1 MPCITEFNEEIVIKD
16 FSKLVLALFL
26 ALPAVASA
34 GADTQPAQAVAAPTQ
49 TQPTPAAARLGVDV
63 GPLPPALA
71 VQLPA
76 VVPKGQGV
84 LVVRVEPGSPAETA
98 GLRPYDLLLSYD
110 DQRLYAP
117 EQLSRLVALDRPG
130 REVTLKLVRGGEIL
144 SVQSILGQ
152 APVSPFM
159 GHPWQTWPFGF
170 FHPMQSAAPEHS
182 QEVTSESF
190 ESLNVEK
197 LEDGRYRASMEY
209 SDRDGTERSFKFEGT
224 RDEMHRQIAETKEMS
239 PAARRQLLNAID
251 VKEAF
256 PMPHLW
262 GPLHF
267 EDLMRAWRNGEWMQ
281 Y

>member
-1 MPCITEFNEEIVIKD
+1 MKD
-16 FSKLVLALFL
+16 FGKLVLTLSL
-26 ALPAVASA
+26 VLPAA
-34 GADTQPAQAVAAPTQ
+34 GLAAEPQTPQPAVPLSQTRPAPVAAH
-49 TQPTPAAARLGVDV
+49 LGVEI

-76 VVPKGQGV
+76 TVPKGQGV
-84 LVVRVEPGSPAETA
+84 LIIRLEPGSPAETA
-98 GLRPYDLLLSYD
+98 GLRPYDLMLSYD
-110 DQRLYAP
+110 DQRLLAP

-130 REVTLKLVRGGEIL
+130 REVVLKLVREGKIL
-144 SVQSILGQ
+144 SVHAILGQ
-152 APVSPFM
+152 APTSPFM
-159 GHPWQTWPFGF
+159 GHPRQTWPFGF
-170 FHPMQSAAPEHS
+170 FHPMQSAAPGQR
-182 QEVTSESF
+182 QEVISESF

-209 SDRDGTERSFKFEGT
+209 LDRDGTKRSFKFEGS

-239 PAARRQLLNAID
+239 SVARRQLLNAID

-267 EDLMRAWRNGEWMQ
+267 KDLMRAWRNGEWMQ